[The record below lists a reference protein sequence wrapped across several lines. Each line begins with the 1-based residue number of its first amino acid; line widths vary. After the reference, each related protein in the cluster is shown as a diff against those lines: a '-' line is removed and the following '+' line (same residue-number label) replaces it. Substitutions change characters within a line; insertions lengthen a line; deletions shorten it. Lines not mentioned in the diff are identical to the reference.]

1 MGSQH
6 VPLTINEDGLV
17 TSVGNQNNDDLYD
30 TCVMCG
36 GKSHELK
43 TTHIDFRTGYVEGS
57 GQVCIKCYGKH
68 MDLHMDNNDFE
79 QRMAARRQLFTVS
92 AEDVLTTPN
101 DQELGAKVRQMYWSI
116 FNVKK
121 PTMVCSL
128 CGDDTSEVD
137 YDYLSGTDH
146 ISCILDSEMKEK

>member
-57 GQVCIKCYGKH
+57 GQICIKCYGKH
-68 MDLHMDNNDFE
+68 MDLEMDHLDFE
-79 QRMAARRQLFTVS
+79 KRMVARRQLVTMS
-92 AEDVLTTPN
+92 AEDILMTPN
-101 DQELGAKVRQMYWSI
+101 DAELGAKVRQAYWSI
-116 FNVKK
+116 Y
-121 PTMVCSL
+121 
-128 CGDDTSEVD
+128 E
-137 YDYLSGTDH
+137 
-146 ISCILDSEMKEK
+146 I